1 MTGTRLRPP
10 EQGDA
15 VARLRALAE
24 EQAAL
29 RRVATLV
36 AGGAEPA
43 DVFSR
48 VCAEVGAVLGV
59 RSTNL
64 TRFEDDGTQTVLAGW
79 SVPGAP
85 VFPVG
90 PGVPLDGPAAVAKVK
105 RSGRADRVDD
115 YSRLEGELPRRIR
128 SAGIAS
134 SVAAPITVSGR
145 LWGAIVASS
154 GWPYSFPPD
163 TEERVAGF
171 AELVADALASADA
184 REKLAASRAR
194 IVEAGDSERRR
205 LERNLHDGA
214 QQRLV
219 SLALALGEIEAEVAV
234 DQSSARRL
242 LTTAREELALALD
255 ELRELARG
263 IHPAILG
270 DHGLGPALDVLVARA
285 PVETRLTALPRER
298 LPDAVEAAIYYL
310 VAEALTNVARHAA
323 ATSASV
329 RVTRTHEAARV
340 EVSDDGAGGAEI
352 GKGSGLRGLA
362 DRVEALGGTLALHS
376 PPAAGTT
383 LTAEIPVEEPEARH
397 AC

>member
-1 MTGTRLRPP
+1 MRPAQQD
-10 EQGDA
+10 EA

-36 AGGAEPA
+36 ASGAEPA
-43 DVFSR
+43 EVFAR

-90 PGVPLDGPAAVAKVK
+90 GGVPLGGSAAVAKVK
-105 RSGRADRVDD
+105 RRGRPDRVDD
-115 YSRLEGELPRRIR
+115 YSGLEGELPERIR
-128 SAGIAS
+128 AAGIAS
-134 SVAAPITVSGR
+134 SVAAPIKVGGR

-154 GWPYSFPPD
+154 GRPYSFPAD
-163 TEERVAGF
+163 TEARVAGF

-194 IVEAGDSERRR
+194 IVEAGDAERRR

-219 SLALALGEIEAEVAV
+219 SLALALGEVESELDV
-234 DQSSARRL
+234 DPGSARRM
-242 LTTAREELALALD
+242 LTSAREELALALD

-285 PVETRLTALPRER
+285 PVPTEITVLPSVR
-298 LPDAVEAAIYYL
+298 LPESVEAAIYYL
-310 VAEALTNVARHAA
+310 VAEALTNVARHAG
-323 ATSASV
+323 ATSATV
-329 RVTRTHEAARV
+329 RVTRTEMRARV
-340 EVSDDGAGGAEI
+340 EVADDGRGGARL

-362 DRVEALGGTLALHS
+362 DRVEALGGRLHVNS
-376 PPAAGTT
+376 PRGAGTT
-383 LTAEIPVEEPEARH
+383 VIGDIPLVSFR
-397 AC
+397 

>member
-1 MTGTRLRPP
+1 MSGGAGLDTSDRA
-10 EQGDA
+10 EI

-36 AGGAEPA
+36 ASGAEPA
-43 DVFSR
+43 EVFAR
-48 VCAEVGAVLGV
+48 VCEEVGGVLGV

-64 TRFEDDGTQTVLAGW
+64 TRFEGDGTQTVLAGW
-79 SVPGAP
+79 SMPGAP

-90 PGVPLDGPAAVAKVK
+90 PDVPLEGQAAVAKVS
-105 RSGRADRVDD
+105 RRGRPDRVDD
-115 YSRLEGELPRRIR
+115 YSTLEGELPERIR
-128 SAGIAS
+128 EAGIAS
-134 SVAAPITVSGR
+134 SVAAPITVSGE

-154 GWPYSFPPD
+154 GRAYSFPAE
-163 TEERVAGF
+163 TEARVAGF

-219 SLALALGEIEAEVAV
+219 TLALALGEIENELGV
-234 DQSSARRL
+234 DPGSAQRL

-270 DHGLGPALDVLVARA
+270 EHGLGPALEVVIART
-285 PVETRLTALPRER
+285 PVDAQLTALPRMR
-298 LPDAVEAAIYYL
+298 LPESVEAAVYYL
-310 VAEALTNVARHAA
+310 VAEALTNVTRHAQA
-323 ATSASV
+323 SAV
-329 RVTRTHEAARV
+329 TVAVTRTKDIARV
-340 EVSDDGAGGAEI
+340 EVHDDGRGGARV
-352 GKGSGLRGLA
+352 GGGSGLRGLA
-362 DRVEALGGTLALHS
+362 DRVEALGGSFELDSA
-376 PPAAGTT
+376 AGAGTT
-383 LTAEIPVEEPEARH
+383 VAASIPVETFG
-397 AC
+397 

>member
-1 MTGTRLRPP
+1 MTGGTGLHARRQD
-10 EQGDA
+10 ET

-36 AGGAEPA
+36 ASGAEPA
-43 DVFSR
+43 EVFAR

-64 TRFEDDGTQTVLAGW
+64 TRFEGDGTQTVLAGW
-79 SVPGAP
+79 SMPGAP

-90 PGVPLDGPAAVAKVK
+90 GGVPLGGGAAVAKVN
-105 RSGRADRVDD
+105 RRGRPARVDD
-115 YSRLEGELPRRIR
+115 YSKLEGELPERIR
-128 SAGIAS
+128 AAGIAS
-134 SVAAPITVSGR
+134 SVAAPIKVGGM

-154 GWPYSFPPD
+154 GRPYSFPPD
-163 TEERVAGF
+163 TEERVASF

-194 IVEAGDSERRR
+194 IVEAGDAERRR

-219 SLALALGEIEAEVAV
+219 SLALALGEIETEVGI
-234 DQSSARRL
+234 DPQSARRL
-242 LTTAREELALALD
+242 LASAREELALALD

-270 DHGLGPALDVLVARA
+270 DHGLGAALDVLVARS
-285 PVETRLTALPRER
+285 PVPTEITVLPSDRLSES
-298 LPDAVEAAIYYL
+298 VEAAIYYL
-310 VAEALTNVARHAA
+310 VSEALTNVARHAGAAA
-323 ATSASV
+323 ATV
-329 RVTRTHEAARV
+329 RVTRTEKRARV
-340 EVSDDGAGGAEI
+340 EVSDDGKGGARL
-352 GKGSGLRGLA
+352 GTGSGLRGLA
-362 DRVEALGGTLALHS
+362 DRVEALGGRFELYS
-376 PPAAGTT
+376 PPGAGTT
-383 LTAEIPVEEPEARH
+383 VVGEIPLGPFE
-397 AC
+397 